1 MHIEPRLYW
10 VFVIG
15 LKELVRLFF
24 ESGLANEADPQMSLL
39 VTTVQHHPSHT
50 MDTADT
56 DPRSSESTST
66 GFSPSTSIPKEVTP
80 MEIAAG
86 PL

>member
-1 MHIEPRLYW
+1 
-10 VFVIG
+10 
-15 LKELVRLFF
+15 
-24 ESGLANEADPQMSLL
+24 MSPL

-56 DPRSSESTST
+56 DPRSSESTSI
-66 GFSPSTSIPKEVTP
+66 GFSPSTSIPTEVTP

-86 PL
+86 PLQPPLQPVVDFLF